1 MEEVFAEN
9 CRAVDEVVETK
20 SAVADAAVVAD
31 DVGVA
36 VGVGLDW
43 VWGVQ
48 HYP

>member
-36 VGVGLDW
+36 VDLDW

-48 HYP
+48 HCS